1 MFEIVDGDPAD
12 EQPVIDHF
20 GAGAELDPFTSNAF
34 TEEIQNVDEADWTGL
49 DPDLLWGADPGDGPD
64 ADAAGPDLLA

>member
-12 EQPVIDHF
+12 EPAVDHF

-34 TEEIQNVDEADWTGL
+34 TEEIRNVDEADWTGL
-49 DPDLLWGADPGDGPD
+49 DPDLLWGADPADGPD